1 MLDTTKVQATNSFKC
16 IAEYIWNINKDLAA
30 TRDTFTALDASGYG
44 YFMGNI
50 SNRGRYEKLADPFM
64 SFVKMV
70 ITNTRHNFPNLADKL
85 DTNKY

>member
-1 MLDTTKVQATNSFKC
+1 LINLD
-16 IAEYIWNINKDLAA
+16 AELVS
-30 TRDTFTALDASGYG
+30 TRDTFAALDARGYG

-50 SNRGRYEKLADPFM
+50 SNRGRYGKLADPFM